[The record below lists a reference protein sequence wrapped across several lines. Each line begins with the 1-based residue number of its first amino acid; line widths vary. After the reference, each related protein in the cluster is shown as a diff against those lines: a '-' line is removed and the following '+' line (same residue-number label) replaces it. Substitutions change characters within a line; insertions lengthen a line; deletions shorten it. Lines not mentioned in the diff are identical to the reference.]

1 MSLTYSTNQSRQ
13 TGPRTA
19 VIIFIVML
27 HAAVLIAFNNGIGK
41 ILKNTPFA
49 DLTVV
54 EVQPDPPA
62 QKAAPIP
69 DVPNSIPEEVLS
81 PPLINPDI
89 QLDVTPPISDAPPAE
104 PTANS
109 TTTSEV
115 LTMDKMSLSS
125 RVDPIYPAS
134 AQRAGYEGTVLLEIT
149 VDTNGRAID
158 VRVTRSSGFDV
169 LDAAA
174 IQAVKQWRFN
184 HPATIVKVRA
194 PITFKL
200 KQRTN

>member
-13 TGPRTA
+13 TGSRTA

-41 ILKNTPFA
+41 ILKSTPFA

-54 EVQPDPPA
+54 EVPPDPPA
-62 QKAAPIP
+62 EKAAP
-69 DVPNSIPEEVLS
+69 VPEVPSSIPEAVLS

-89 QLDVTPPISDAPPAE
+89 QLDVTPPVSDAPPAE
-104 PTANS
+104 ASATATSDVPT
-109 TTTSEV
+109 V
-115 LTMDKMSLSS
+115 DKLSLSS

-149 VDTNGRAID
+149 VDTNGRAME
-158 VRVTRSSGFDV
+158 VHVTRSSGYDV

-184 HPATIVKVRA
+184 HPATIVKVHV

>member
-1 MSLTYSTNQSRQ
+1 MSLTHSINQSRQ
-13 TGPRTA
+13 TGSRTA
-19 VIIFIVML
+19 VIIFIVMI

-41 ILKNTPFA
+41 ILKSTPFA

-69 DVPNSIPEEVLS
+69 DVPSTIPEEVLS

-89 QLDVTPPISDAPPAE
+89 QLDVAPPISDAAPAD
-104 PTANS
+104 PSANS
-109 TTTSEV
+109 TAATEV
-115 LTMDKMSLSS
+115 VSLDKLSLSS
-125 RVDPIYPAS
+125 RVDPVYPAG

-149 VDTNGRAID
+149 VDTNGRAME
-158 VRVTRSSGFDV
+158 VRVARGSGFDI

-174 IQAVKQWRFN
+174 VQAVKQWRFN
-184 HPATIVKVRA
+184 HPATIVKVRV

-200 KQRTN
+200 KQKSN